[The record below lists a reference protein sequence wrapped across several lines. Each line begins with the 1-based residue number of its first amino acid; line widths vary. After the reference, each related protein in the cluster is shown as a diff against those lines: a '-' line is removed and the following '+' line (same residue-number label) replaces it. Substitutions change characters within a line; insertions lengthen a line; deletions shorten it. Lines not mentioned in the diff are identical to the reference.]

1 MSTCEVC
8 IEDFTRIRKLIPCPC
23 DYKCC
28 NKCTTMYILSQNQ
41 DASCMNCKM
50 VWDRQF
56 MSTHFTKSFMSKEFK
71 EHRENIVLERE
82 LGMMQ
87 ATQPDVEDVIRRRK
101 IKQEIEDLIIKN
113 NESYS
118 LKTSLKTNIQPVQN
132 KS

>member
-1 MSTCEVC
+1 
-8 IEDFTRIRKLIPCPC
+8 
-23 DYKCC
+23 
-28 NKCTTMYILSQNQ
+28 
-41 DASCMNCKM
+41 
-50 VWDRQF
+50 